1 MSQPIAIIGSACRL
15 PGGASSPSKLWDLLK
30 DPGDVLSDMPP
41 DRLNLWSFYHPN
53 GEYHGSTD
61 VPNKAYLLSDDI
73 RLFDAAFFRIN
84 PQEADGMDPQQRLI
98 LETVYEALE
107 SAACPLEQVQGSMTS
122 VYAGLMNHDYGD
134 IQARDIET
142 IPTHSG
148 IGTHQ
153 AILSNRISYFLD
165 IKGAS
170 MTIDTACSSSLVA
183 LHQAMHSLRSGES
196 DMAIVVGANLL
207 LDATSYVSEAKL
219 HMLSP
224 TSRSRMWDA
233 SADGYARG
241 EGFAAIVLKTLDR
254 ATADADDVECLI
266 RATAVNQDGRTAGIT
281 APSAAAQTALIKRA
295 YNDAGLDP
303 VKDRCHFFEAHGTG
317 TRAGDPVEA
326 RGIRDAFFPQDRMA
340 DAPSGKLLV
349 GSIKTVVGHLEGC
362 AGLAGLLKAS
372 LAMQNHTIPPNMHF
386 AELNP
391 AVGSLYDNLHIPT
404 EACDWPAV
412 PAGSPLRASVNSFG
426 FGGTNA
432 HVILESPPSTAHE
445 DQEQHD
451 DQERFVGPLLLS
463 ANSQSSLVR
472 TVEAYAD
479 HIRNNKQLRL
489 PDLTWTL
496 QFRRTQFN
504 AHRTFF
510 SGATRQKL
518 LAYMDTYVTD
528 NTAASNTTSNA
539 SASESE
545 PYASLGEDGPAT
557 LGIFTGQ
564 GAQWPS
570 MGRNFILHSPL
581 FRQSIA
587 RCENALTALG
597 KDAPSWSL
605 KEELLA
611 QGDRSRVAV
620 AAIAQ
625 PLSLACQ
632 IGLVDLLH
640 ASGIKWRC
648 VVGHS
653 SGETAAAYAAGMI
666 TAEDAIRIAYYR
678 GVHSHLAQGP
688 QGQDGGML
696 AVGLSFDSA
705 IELCERPEYKG
716 RIVVAASNSPT
727 SVTISGDMDAI
738 DELKAYLDTERTFAR
753 KLNVDKAYHSHH
765 MKPCADAYLNSL
777 KSCNIKVSKPK
788 DGCVWIS
795 SVRGD
800 ADMVLEEDE
809 SDELQALSGQYWV
822 DNLLKPVLF
831 APAVECALWKA
842 GPFDVAAEVG
852 VHPAL
857 KGPATQI
864 FKASLGNSLPYFS
877 VMRRG
882 DDEVEAFSG
891 GLGYLWEHFGVA
903 ASIDF
908 NSHRKAFTDE
918 NARSPRLI
926 KGLPSYQWDHNRV
939 HWKESR
945 ISHAFRLHNRPLQEM
960 LGRRATDDTAQ
971 ILRWRNILRPT
982 EMPWVKD
989 HVFQG
994 QIILPGASYV
1004 AAIIEAVKVVA
1015 GEKPIKLIKLSDV
1028 KIPKAIVLQDNRL
1041 TELITTLAIIREKD
1055 MNFSANFSFFTAL
1068 ADVATSI
1075 PEKTCSGRVEVEMG
1089 QHSPDDE
1096 TFALSEKAPPGLS
1109 SVDLDMFYGNLKNL
1123 GVNYQGLFRATKSM
1137 RRSLGFASSTAS
1149 WEGAELGNL
1158 YSLHPTILDVAFHAI
1173 LAAFASPSS
1182 GQMWS
1187 MFLPIGMRQITIH
1200 MDSLPGQ
1207 HTADVEAQIQA
1218 HVTASSVKGLQG
1230 DVEVMF
1236 GSKLAVQV
1244 EGAELQATGDAKTS
1258 SDRILFS
1265 STHWDNDISSG
1276 ITDVL
1281 LEKQP
1286 DSAADEALLEA
1297 MGRTALY
1304 YYRSMLEDI
1313 SPREVKS
1320 LAWHLQMF
1328 WQSAQHWVEEVRTG
1342 RHTSVKSE
1350 WLDDSR
1356 ETVWKHV
1363 ANCQHSIDIVMMRA
1377 LGEKMPSI
1385 MRGETQPLEVM
1396 MENDMLSRFYTEAH
1410 ALDGMNDHIARAVGQ
1425 ITHRYP
1431 HAHILE
1437 IGAGVGGTTRKILR
1451 AIGNSFGH
1459 YTFTDIS
1466 SGFFEKGAK
1475 KFSEYARRMTFKVCD
1490 IEKDPIDEGYVEGA
1504 YDVIVAANVLHAT
1517 RNLADTMRHVRR
1529 LLKPGGYLVMM
1540 EITGDLLRL
1549 GYLMGALPGWW
1560 LGPRDGDEGRQWA
1573 PGIDPM
1579 EWDSL
1584 LRRTGFSGVDQIVS
1598 DSSVGHKHYVST
1610 IVSQA
1615 TDQKFSLM
1623 QNPLSDLSQLPS
1635 LSEKLVI
1642 LGGATLHNTRL
1653 VRDLHKILSPWNTSI
1668 IPASDVEQ
1676 LSLAPEEQVSVISIT
1691 ELDQPLFANTMTASK
1706 LKSLQNLLNAS
1717 RSILW
1722 ATAGTR
1728 GSDPTANIFTGI
1740 ARALRTERQDIG
1752 LQLLDFETPG
1762 DAKATIL
1769 AEHFLRLQLANR
1781 QEYADHAMLWTIE
1794 HEIALDADMLMI
1806 PRVKP
1811 ERSLNERYCAARRNI
1826 KKEVTLSS
1834 SDVEIRSNKGQLT
1847 LEGVDANLS
1856 RRLLR
1861 PTAPDHFILD
1871 VHVSVALCHSDGSLF
1886 LCYGSRRSSGQKAYA
1901 VSRTNRSVILCTSED
1916 SLLLESFPFEEQEG
1930 QALDAVASHLIA
1942 RSLVSSLPQR
1952 GAVLVYEPPSESFVE
1967 AIESSGQWKD
1977 RQVYYATSRLSSSV
1991 PPSWISLNRRTLT
2004 AINARKIPSD
2014 ITSVVDWSQPDELNI
2029 RSLIPA
2035 GCIVRR
2041 FEPSLIA
2048 TGGQEMEDAFSDALA
2063 SLQKSTKT
2071 TFKSMPLTSLHG
2083 GRVHAIDYPNVVEW
2097 GQKRSEAVTVHVQTL
2112 KPAGIFSGST
2122 THFMV
2127 GLSGELGQSIC
2138 GYMVRN
2144 GARHIAIASRRGEVD
2159 PEWLAHMQ
2167 RDYKA
2172 DIRLYKMDVTNE
2184 QSIRATLDR
2193 LQDEMPPIGGVSNG
2207 AMVLNDKPFLDMDV
2221 ESFNAT
2227 LRPKV
2232 TGSGYLDK
2240 FFSTDNLDYFILFSS
2255 AAAIGNNGSQ
2265 SNYSAANLFMTS
2277 LVANRRSRGLAASVI
2292 HVGVVVDIGYV
2303 ARQDRKLPE
2312 HLRKQGYMLTSES
2325 DAHFLFAEG
2334 VLASP
2339 SDSQLCPEI
2348 LMGLELFQ
2356 DHPDATSRPP
2366 WYNDARLSHLI
2377 VDPEDDATDV
2387 KEENKDVLHIRGRLD
2402 QVKSLQEGHILVQ
2415 EAFSA
2420 KLEVL
2425 MQLDAGGVN
2434 AHIPLLDVGFDSLLA
2449 VETRTWFWQE
2459 LHVDVP
2465 VLRFLEG
2472 DTVHQISEE
2481 IATQYLA
2488 NRSEGE
2494 SDKKEDNIPQ
2504 DSNTGLLASLTT
2516 SSDDGLSSSTPRS
2529 VSSSNDR
2536 SVSELPSVSLSENS
2550 SSVDGTEKEVKPQIG
2565 NVEAIKPAEST
2576 QSGITAKETPTK
2588 DMTRVDQMS
2597 FAQSRLWFLG
2607 EYLDD
2612 PTTSN
2617 IVVSYIVRG
2626 PLDVSRLELAIK
2638 KVVAHHPSLRTC
2650 FFADDETG
2658 EPVQSVLRAS
2668 TPLLSFRT
2676 THAASREEVQI
2687 AFDDIR
2693 NHKWD
2698 LAEGKT
2704 FGATLLSTRNHD
2716 EHALIFGYHH
2726 IAVDGV
2732 SWVIILQ
2739 DIQHAYDQQP
2749 LSRQKQTYADAS
2761 VQQRQLL
2768 ESKVLEPNIQFW
2780 TKLHAK
2786 LPDMLPLFPFAS
2798 TQHRQPLRRYE
2809 SHTITKVMDN
2819 HLVKK
2824 IKDASTLLRVTPLAF
2839 YLTAV
2844 QVLFSH
2850 LLDLKDLCIGVTDAS
2865 RYGVDIANTVGFFV
2879 NILPLR
2885 FALDSR
2891 DALPELI
2898 RKTFRHILEGRSNGQ
2913 VPVDVILDRLKVPR
2927 EASSSPLF
2935 QLVFNYRVGAVAE
2948 VTLGSDCQLS
2958 ADSYRDAEVPFD
2970 LGFGVYDV
2978 GDGSHGIQIIAQS
2991 YLYDDT
2997 AAQFL
3002 MNKYYGLLETLVSDT
3017 SQTIEEYRTRSD
3029 DSTLVQAGISAG
3041 QGSRQVWNWP
3051 DTLSKRVDAMI
3062 EKYRDD
3068 TAIIDFKR
3076 SMTYGDLENMVC
3088 SVASIVQ
3095 RKHLNAGSVIAVL
3108 CQPSSDLVVALLA
3121 IMRLGFVYVP
3131 LDTNLPSERHAA
3143 ILEDCTPAMILYHE
3157 ETIEMAS
3164 KISAQVPSVNLSSV
3178 SSLVNPSE
3186 SPMEPNLSQADG
3198 SAFLLYTSGSTG
3210 KPKGIQL
3217 NNAGYLNHLALKT
3230 SLLLLQREI
3239 VLQQS
3244 SFGFDMSLTQV
3255 FCALANGGSLV
3266 IVPKKSRGD
3275 PVALSELMLE
3285 HGVTFTIATPSE
3297 YKLLLRYGQ
3306 TSLRYCRNW
3315 KHACMGGEIVTQQLV
3330 ESFSELSNP
3339 NLELTNC
3346 YGPTETSLAVTF
3358 ERVLEHSKRRDGAY
3372 GSVGKVLPNY
3382 SVYIVDEV
3390 SSQPVPLGCPGEICI
3405 GGAGVAMGY
3414 LNLPELSTAKFVGD
3428 PFIGAEDTARGW
3440 SKMFKTGDRG
3450 RLRSDGSLIFM
3461 GRTDGDNMIKLHGV
3475 RIDLEDVA
3483 NTLIQTADDVVAEA
3497 VVTVHGEDEARMLV
3511 AHVVLCEVASST
3523 TTSDT
3528 LQEMAQNLPLPAYM
3542 RPALVVVTESL
3553 PRTSNGKVDRKALA
3567 AKDLSAL
3574 QTQGYKRPSGKMSL
3588 EVGELSL
3595 LWTEVLHGHSFGN
3608 LSPESDFFMV
3618 GGSSLLLVQLQ
3629 GIIKENMGIAIPIAE
3644 LYQASTLG
3652 RMAVRLQAKKVQHEP
3667 FEKIDWEKETEFQTP
3682 SKSHGS
3688 FSESTGPVREV
3699 LLTGAHAFHGAEI
3712 LRVLLNESNIKR
3724 IHCVAIPKTAIKTI
3738 TQGPKIICYPGHL
3751 QTESLGLSSDD
3762 LKYLQPRIDTI
3773 IHAGSVGHCL
3783 NNYSSL
3789 RTPNL
3794 GSLRFLVQ
3802 FALPRHIPIH
3812 FISSNRVALLS
3823 GSHVISPSSVSLR
3836 QPPTNGSE
3844 GFTASKWAG
3853 ERLLE
3858 TVAQQT
3864 GLRATIHRPCAII
3877 GPNAPR
3883 EDALNAL
3890 LRFSIAQKAVPSFN
3904 NLAGYLDFAPAESV
3918 STAIAQLATRSPA
3931 QDTTIPKAAT
3941 TSFGS
3946 VVHSAPIPH
3955 APSCIIV
3962 HHSSGV
3968 KTPIAEFGARMQ
3980 ALYGSAFAQL
3990 DTKTWIA
3997 EAVNGGMDPLISS
4010 YLEAFVEKGEVI
4022 AFPYL
4027 GVDVGEDC

>member
-1 MSQPIAIIGSACRL
+1 MSEPVAIIGSACRL
-15 PGGASSPSKLWDLLK
+15 PGGADSPAKLWELLK
-30 DPGDVLSDMPP
+30 NPSDVLSDMPA
-41 DRLNLWSFYHPN
+41 DRLNLWSFYHQN

-61 VPNKAYLLSDDI
+61 VPNKGYLLSEDI

-84 PQEADGMDPQQRLI
+84 PQEADGMDPQQRLV

-107 SAACPLEQVQGSMTS
+107 SAACPLEHIQNSMTS

-207 LDATSYVSEAKL
+207 LDTTSYVSEAKL

-254 ATADADDVECLI
+254 ATAHADDVECII

-295 YNDAGLDP
+295 YHDAGLDP
-303 VKDRCHFFEAHGTG
+303 VADRCQFFEAHGTG

-326 RGIRDAFFPQDRMA
+326 RGIRDAFFPQDHI
-340 DAPSGKLLV
+340 DAAPPGNLLV

-372 LAMQNHTIPPNMHF
+372 LAMQNRTIPPNMHF
-386 AELNP
+386 CELNP
-391 AVGSLYDNLHIPT
+391 AIGSLYDNLKIPT
-404 EACDWPAV
+404 QACAWPDV
-412 PAGSPLRASVNSFG
+412 PAGTPLRASVNSFG

-432 HVILESPPSTAHE
+432 HVILETPPRAE
-445 DQEQHD
+445 QEEQQQHD
-451 DQERFVGPLLLS
+451 DEERFVGPLLLS
-463 ANSQSSLVR
+463 ANSQTSLVR

-479 HIRNNKQLRL
+479 YIRSNKQLDL
-489 PDLTWTL
+489 ADLTWTL

-504 AHRTFF
+504 ANRTFF

-518 LAYMDTYVTD
+518 LAYMDTFVTEN
-528 NTAASNTTSNA
+528 NTASNTTSTA
-539 SASESE
+539 SANEGD

-570 MGRNFILHSPL
+570 MGRNLILHSPL
-581 FRQSIA
+581 FRQSIR
-587 RCENALTALG
+587 RCEDALMDLEN
-597 KDAPSWSL
+597 DAPSWSL
-605 KEELLA
+605 EEELLA
-611 QGDRSRVAV
+611 EGEHSRVAL

-640 ASGIKWRC
+640 ASGIKWQC

-666 TAEDAIRIAYYR
+666 TAKDAIRIAYYR
-678 GVHSHLAQGP
+678 GLHSHLAQGP

-705 IELCERPEYKG
+705 TALCNRSEYKG

-727 SVTISGDMDAI
+727 SVTISGDIDAI
-738 DELKAYLDTERTFAR
+738 DEVKAHLDEERTFAR

-777 KSCNIKVSKPK
+777 KSCNIQVSKPR
-788 DGCVWIS
+788 DGCVWVS

-809 SDELQALSGQYWV
+809 SASLQALSGQYWV
-822 DNLLKPVLF
+822 DNLLRPVLF

-864 FKASLGNSLPYFS
+864 FKASLGSSLPYFS

-903 ASIDF
+903 ACIDF
-908 NSHRKAFTDE
+908 DGHRRAFTDSGG
-918 NARSPRLI
+918 NARSPRLV
-926 KGLPSYQWDHNRV
+926 KGLPSYQWDHTRV

-945 ISHAFRLHNRPLQEM
+945 ISHAFRLHDRPLQEM
-960 LGRRATDDTAQ
+960 LGRRAIDDTAQ

-1015 GEKPIKLIKLSDV
+1015 GQRPIKLIELADV

-1041 TELITTLAIIREKD
+1041 TELMTTLAVVREND
-1055 MNFSANFSFFTAL
+1055 QSFSANFSFFTAL
-1068 ADVATSI
+1068 ADVATSV
-1075 PEKTCSGRVEVEMG
+1075 PEKTCSGRVVVEMG
-1089 QHSPDDE
+1089 EPNSDDE
-1096 TFALSEKAPPGLS
+1096 ALCLPEKQPSNLRH
-1109 SVDLDMFYGNLKNL
+1109 VDLDMFYANLKNL
-1123 GVNYQGLFRATKSM
+1123 GVNYQGLFRATRSM
-1137 RRSLGFASSTAS
+1137 QRTLGFASSVAS
-1149 WEGAELGNL
+1149 WEGAELGDL
-1158 YSLHPTILDVAFHAI
+1158 YSLHPTILDVAFHAV

-1187 MFLPIGMRQITIH
+1187 MYLPIGMRKITIH
-1200 MDSLPGQ
+1200 LDSLPGRRI
-1207 HTADVEAQIQA
+1207 ADVEAQIQA
-1218 HVTASSVKGLQG
+1218 IVTASSAKGLEG
-1230 DVEVMF
+1230 DVQVMF

-1244 EGAELQATGDAKTS
+1244 EGAELQATGDAKIS

-1265 STHWDNDISSG
+1265 STHWDTDISSG
-1276 ITDVL
+1276 IVNVV

-1286 DSAADEALLEA
+1286 DPEADEVLLEA

-1313 SPREVKS
+1313 SPREAKT
-1320 LAWHLQMF
+1320 LPWHLQMF

-1342 RHTSVKSE
+1342 RHASVKSE

-1363 ANCQHSIDIVMMRA
+1363 QKCQNSIDIVMMRA

-1385 MRGETQPLEVM
+1385 MRGDTQPLEVM
-1396 MENDMLSRFYTEAH
+1396 MENDMLTRFYAEAH
-1410 ALDGMNDHIARAVGQ
+1410 ALDGMNDHIARALGQ

-1475 KFSEYARRMTFKVCD
+1475 RFSEYARRMTFKVCD
-1490 IEKDPIDEGYVEGA
+1490 IEKDPIDEGFVEGA

-1573 PGIDPM
+1573 PGIDPI
-1579 EWDSL
+1579 EWDNL
-1584 LRRTGFSGVDQIVS
+1584 LHRTGFSGVDHIVS
-1598 DSSVGHKHYVST
+1598 DASVTHKHYVST

-1615 TDQKFSLM
+1615 TDEKFNLL
-1623 QNPLSDLSQLPS
+1623 QNPLSNLSQLPS
-1635 LSEKLVI
+1635 SPEKLVI
-1642 LGGATLHNTRL
+1642 LGGRTLPIARL
-1653 VRDLHKILSPWNTSI
+1653 VRELQKLLAPWNNSI
-1668 IPASDVEQ
+1668 TLAADVEQ
-1676 LSLAPEEQVSVISIT
+1676 LSLAPEEQVSVISLT
-1691 ELDQPLFANTMTASK
+1691 ELDQPLFANTMTASR
-1706 LKSLQNLLNAS
+1706 LKSLQNLLSAS

-1752 LQLLDFETPG
+1752 LQLLDFEKPSN
-1762 DAKATIL
+1762 AKAADI
-1769 AEHFLRLQLANR
+1769 AEHFLRLQLSNR
-1781 QEYADHAMLWTIE
+1781 QEYTEYTMLWTTE
-1794 HEIALDADMLMI
+1794 HELALSADMLMI

-1811 ERSLNERYCAARRNI
+1811 ERPLNERYCAARRNI
-1826 KKEVTLSS
+1826 IKEVTLSN
-1834 SDVEIRSNKGQLT
+1834 SDIEIESNKGQIT

-1861 PTAPDHFILD
+1861 PTASNQFILD
-1871 VHVSVALCHSDGSLF
+1871 VYASVALCRHDSGLF
-1886 LCYGSRRSSGQKAYA
+1886 LCYGSCRDSDHKVYA
-1901 VSRTNRSVILCTSED
+1901 ISRTNRSVVLCSCED
-1916 SLLLESFPFEEQEG
+1916 SLVLETPPPEDQEG
-1930 QALDAVASHLIA
+1930 QALEAVASHLIA
-1942 RSLVSSLPQR
+1942 RSLVSSLPRR
-1952 GAVLVYEPPSESFVE
+1952 GAVLIYRPPSESFVA
-1967 AIESSGQWKD
+1967 AIESSDQWKG
-1977 RQVYYATSRLSSSV
+1977 RQVHYATSNSSISV
-1991 PPSWISLNRRTLT
+1991 PSSWISLSRRTLT
-2004 AINARKIPSD
+2004 TVNAQKIPSD
-2014 ITSVVDWSQPDELNI
+2014 VTSVIDWSQPDDLDI
-2029 RSLIPA
+2029 RSLVSA
-2035 GCIVRR
+2035 GCVIRK
-2041 FEPSLIA
+2041 FEPSLVA
-2048 TGGQEMEDAFSDALA
+2048 TGGQEIRNALSDALT
-2063 SLQKSTKT
+2063 SLQYSKQSAHKRIPVNT
-2071 TFKSMPLTSLHG
+2071 LHG
-2083 GRVHAIDYPNVVEW
+2083 VSSRAIDYPNIVEW
-2097 GQKRSEAVTVHVQTL
+2097 GHERDEPVTVQVQTL

-2138 GYMVRN
+2138 AYMVRN

-2172 DIRLYKMDVTNE
+2172 DIRLYKMDVTSE
-2184 QSIRATLDR
+2184 QSIRVTLDR
-2193 LQDEMPPIGGVSNG
+2193 LQVEMPPIGGVSNG
-2207 AMVLNDKPFLDMDV
+2207 AMVLNDKAFLDMDV
-2221 ESFNAT
+2221 ESLNAT

-2240 FFSTDNLDYFILFSS
+2240 FFSTGNLDYFVLFSS
-2255 AAAIGNNGSQ
+2255 AAAIGNNGGQ
-2265 SNYSAANLFMTS
+2265 SNYNAANLFMTS

-2339 SDSQLCPEI
+2339 ADSQLCAEI
-2348 LMGLELFQ
+2348 LMGLELFR

-2377 VDPEDDATDV
+2377 VEPEDDAADA
-2387 KEENKDVLHIRGRLD
+2387 KEGHDDVLHIRGRLD
-2402 QVKSLQEGHILVQ
+2402 QVKSPQEGHNLVQ

-2434 AHIPLLDVGFDSLLA
+2434 AHIPLLDMGFDSLLA

-2481 IATQYLA
+2481 IVTQYLA
-2488 NRSEGE
+2488 NRSKEE
-2494 SDKKEDNIPQ
+2494 SQEKKEENVPHENNN
-2504 DSNTGLLASLTT
+2504 SLALLTT
-2516 SSDDGLSSSTPRS
+2516 SSDDDLSSSSPRS
-2529 VSSSNDR
+2529 GSSLNER
-2536 SVSELPSVSLSENS
+2536 LASEIPSVSQSEDS
-2550 SSVDGTEKEVKPQIG
+2550 CSVDGTDKQVKVDRAETEAMKPKEIIQ
-2565 NVEAIKPAEST
+2565 T
-2576 QSGITAKETPTK
+2576 GITAKKSPTK
-2588 DMTRVDQMS
+2588 DMIRVDRMS

-2626 PLDVSRLELAIK
+2626 PLDVSRLENAITA
-2638 KVVAHHPSLRTC
+2638 VAAHHPSLRTC
-2650 FFADDETG
+2650 FFVDEETG
-2658 EPVQSVLRAS
+2658 EPMQGILRAS
-2668 TPLLSFRT
+2668 NALVSSRT
-2676 THAASREEVQI
+2676 THASSREEIQA
-2687 AFDDIR
+2687 AFDNMR
-2693 NHKWD
+2693 NHEWD
-2698 LAEGKT
+2698 LVEGIT
-2704 FGATLLSTRNHD
+2704 FGATLLATENYH
-2716 EHALIFGYHH
+2716 EYALIFGYHH
-2726 IAVDGV
+2726 IVIDGV
-2732 SWVIILQ
+2732 SWAIILQ
-2739 DIQHAYDQQP
+2739 DIQHAYNMQP
-2749 LSRQKQTYADAS
+2749 LSRQKQSYADAS
-2761 VQQRQLL
+2761 NRQKQLF
-2768 ESKVLEPNIQFW
+2768 ESQELEPNIQFW
-2780 TKLHAK
+2780 TKLHAN
-2786 LPDMLPLFPFAS
+2786 LPDMLPLLPFAS
-2798 TQHRQPLRRYE
+2798 THRRQLLRRYE
-2809 SHTITKVMDN
+2809 SQTITKVMSN
-2819 HLVKK
+2819 HLVQK
-2824 IKDASTLLRVTPLAF
+2824 IKDASTLLRVTPLSF
-2839 YLTAV
+2839 YLAAV

-2850 LLDLKDLCIGVTDAS
+2850 LIDSKDLCIGVTDAS
-2865 RYGVDIANTVGFFV
+2865 RYGAEVANTVGFFV

-2885 FALDSR
+2885 FTLDSQ
-2891 DALPELI
+2891 DSFPDLI
-2898 RKTFRHILEGRSNGQ
+2898 RKTFRHVLEGQSNGQ
-2913 VPVDVILDRLKVPR
+2913 VPVDIILDRLKVPR

-2948 VTLGSDCQLS
+2948 MTLGSKCQLS

-2970 LGFGVYDV
+2970 IGFGVYEV
-2978 GDGSHGIQIIAQS
+2978 GDGSQGLQIIAQK
-2991 YLYDDT
+2991 YLYDEA

-3002 MNKYYGLLETLVSDT
+3002 MSKYYNLLEMLASDT
-3017 SQTIEEYRTRSD
+3017 SQTIAEYRTRSD
-3029 DSTLVQAGISAG
+3029 DSALIQAGIMAG
-3041 QGSRQVWNWP
+3041 KGPRQVWDWP
-3051 DTLSKRVDAMI
+3051 DTLSKRVDTMI
-3062 EKYRDD
+3062 KEHRGDM
-3068 TAIIDFKR
+3068 AIIDSKA
-3076 SMTYGDLENMVC
+3076 SMTYGELDDVIRLA
-3088 SVASIVQ
+3088 ASFIQ
-3095 RKHLNAGSVIAVL
+3095 AKRLSIGSVIAVL

-3121 IMRLGFVYVP
+3121 IMRLGLVYLP
-3131 LDTNLPSERHAA
+3131 LDTNIPKERHAA
-3143 ILEDCTPAMILYHE
+3143 ILEDCTPALVLYHDD
-3157 ETIEMAS
+3157 TAEMAS
-3164 KISAQVPSVNLSSV
+3164 KISAQFACVNLSLILSNNGT
-3178 SSLVNPSE
+3178 SITKMNQ
-3186 SPMEPNLSQADG
+3186 NLSRADG
-3198 SAFLLYTSGSTG
+3198 PAILLYTSGSTG

-3230 SLLLLQREI
+3230 SLLSLQREV

-3275 PVALSELMLE
+3275 PVALSKLMLE

-3297 YKLLLRYGQ
+3297 YSSLLRYGQ
-3306 TSLRYCRNW
+3306 TSLQNCRAW
-3315 KHACMGGEIVTQQLV
+3315 KHACMGGEVVTQQLFQ
-3330 ESFSELSNP
+3330 SFSELNIP
-3339 NLELTNC
+3339 NLKLTNC

-3358 ERVLEHSKRRDGAY
+3358 ERLSEHSKRSDGDY

-3390 SSQPVPLGCPGEICI
+3390 SSQLVPLGFPGEICI
-3405 GGAGVAMGY
+3405 GGAGVAIGY
-3414 LNLPELSTAKFVGD
+3414 LNLPELSSAKFIRD
-3428 PFIGAEDTARGW
+3428 PFVTVEDAGREWLT
-3440 SKMFKTGDRG
+3440 MFKTGDRG
-3450 RLRSDGSLIFM
+3450 RLRPDGSLVFM
-3461 GRTDGDNMIKLHGV
+3461 GRTDGDNMIKLRGV

-3483 NTLIQTADDVVAEA
+3483 SNLVHTAGDVVAEA

-3511 AHVVLCEVASST
+3511 AHVVLREDASKSIT
-3523 TTSDT
+3523 LDS

-3542 RPALVVVTESL
+3542 RPALVVPREHL
-3553 PRTSNGKVDRKALA
+3553 PRTSNGKVDRKSLTSME
-3567 AKDLSAL
+3567 LPMLENQSS
-3574 QTQGYKRPSGKMSL
+3574 TRHGGKMSL

-3595 LWTEVLHGHSFGN
+3595 LWTEVLHQHMFGN

-3629 GIIKENMGIAIPIAE
+3629 GIIKENMGIAIPIAD

-3652 RMAVRLQAKKVQHEP
+3652 RMAARLQAQKTQQEP
-3667 FEKIDWEKETEFQTP
+3667 FEEIDWKQETEFQA
-3682 SKSHGS
+3682 S
-3688 FSESTGPVREV
+3688 SELHKPLPEAIGPVREV

-3712 LRVLLNESNIKR
+3712 LRVLVKDSSIKR
-3724 IHCVAIPKTAIKTI
+3724 IHCVAIPKTAMKSIAHGHKVI
-3738 TQGPKIICYPGHL
+3738 FYPGLL
-3751 QTESLGLSSDD
+3751 QADSLGLSSDD
-3762 LKYLQPRIDTI
+3762 LKYLQPRIDAI

-3789 RTPNL
+3789 RIPNL

-3802 FALPRHIPIH
+3802 FALPRRIPIH

-3823 GSHVISPSSVSLR
+3823 GRNVVPLLSVSSHP
-3836 QPPTNGSE
+3836 PPTDGSE

-3853 ERLLE
+3853 EHLIE
-3858 TVAQQT
+3858 SVAQQT

-3890 LRFSIAQKAVPSFN
+3890 LRFSIALKAVPRFA
-3904 NLAGYLDFAPAESV
+3904 NLAGFLDFAPAESV
-3918 STAIAQLATRSPA
+3918 ATSIAQLATCSPRH
-3931 QDTTIPKAAT
+3931 DTTNTNSTI
-3941 TSFGS
+3941 
-3946 VVHSAPIPH
+3946 HSARIPH
-3955 APSCIIV
+3955 APSCVIV

-3968 KTPIAEFGARMQ
+3968 RTPFSEFGSRMQ
-3980 ALYGSAFAQL
+3980 TLYGSAFAEL
-3990 DTKTWIA
+3990 DMQSWIE
-3997 EAVNGGMDPLISS
+3997 EAVKQGMDPLISS
-4010 YLEAFVEKGEVI
+4010 YLEALVEKGSVI
-4022 AFPYL
+4022 EFPYL
-4027 GVDVGEDC
+4027 GVDVESE

>member
-1 MSQPIAIIGSACRL
+1 MSQPVAIIGSACRL
-15 PGGASSPSKLWDLLK
+15 PGGADSPSKLWALLK
-30 DPGDVLSDMPP
+30 NPSDVLSDMPA
-41 DRLNLWSFYHPN
+41 DRLNLWSFYHQN

-61 VPNKAYLLSDDI
+61 VPNKGYLLSDDI

-84 PQEADGMDPQQRLI
+84 PQEADGMDPQQRLV

-107 SAACPLEQVQGSMTS
+107 SAGCPLEQMQNSMTS

-165 IKGAS
+165 TKGAS

-207 LDATSYVSEAKL
+207 LDTTSYVSEAKL

-241 EGFAAIVLKTLDR
+241 EGFAAVVLKTLDR
-254 ATADADDVECLI
+254 ATADADHVESII

-295 YNDAGLDP
+295 YENAGLDP
-303 VKDRCHFFEAHGTG
+303 VAHRCHFFEAHGTG

-326 RGIRDAFFPQDRMA
+326 RGIRDAFFPHDRI
-340 DAPSGKLLV
+340 DTAPPGKLLV

-372 LAMQNHTIPPNMHF
+372 LAMQHRTIPPNMHF
-386 AELNP
+386 CELNP
-391 AVGSLYDNLHIPT
+391 AIGSLYDNLQIPT
-404 EACDWPAV
+404 EPCDWPSV

-432 HVILESPPSTAHE
+432 HVILETPPQHVQE
-445 DQEQHD
+445 EQHRQRHD
-451 DQERFVGPLLLS
+451 DEERFVGPLLLS
-463 ANSQSSLVR
+463 ANSQTSLVR
-472 TVEAYAD
+472 SVAAYANY
-479 HIRNNKQLRL
+479 IRNNAQVDLA
-489 PDLTWTL
+489 DLTWTL
-496 QFRRTQFN
+496 QFRRTHFN
-504 AHRTFF
+504 ANRTFF
-510 SGATRQKL
+510 SGATRKKL
-518 LAYMDTYVTD
+518 LAYMDTFVTE
-528 NTAASNTTSNA
+528 NNVASNTTSTA
-539 SASESE
+539 SANEGD
-545 PYASLGEDGPAT
+545 PYASLGEDGPAI

-570 MGRNFILHSPL
+570 MGRNLILHSPL
-581 FRQSIA
+581 FRESIA
-587 RCENALTALG
+587 RCELALVALG

-611 QGDRSRVAV
+611 QGENSRVAV

-666 TAEDAIRIAYYR
+666 TAEDAIRVAYYR
-678 GVHSHLAQGP
+678 GLHSHLAHGP

-705 IELCERPEYKG
+705 TELCERPEYKG

-727 SVTISGDMDAI
+727 SVTISGDIDAI
-738 DELKAYLDTERTFAR
+738 DELKAQLDTERTFAR

-765 MKPCADAYLNSL
+765 MKPCADAYLSSL
-777 KSCNIKVSKPK
+777 KSCNIKVSKPR
-788 DGCVWIS
+788 DGCVWVS

-800 ADMVLEEDE
+800 ADMVLDEDE
-809 SDELQALSGQYWV
+809 SASLQALSGQYWV
-822 DNLLKPVLF
+822 DNLLQPVLF

-908 NSHRKAFTDE
+908 NGHRSAFTESDE
-918 NARSPRLI
+918 IERSPRLV
-926 KGLPSYQWDHNRV
+926 KGLPSYQWDHTRV

-945 ISHAFRLHNRPLQEM
+945 ISHAFRLHDRPLQEM
-960 LGRRATDDTAQ
+960 LGRRAIDDTSQ

-1015 GEKPIKLIKLSDV
+1015 GERPIKLIELSNV
-1028 KIPKAIVLQDNRL
+1028 KIPKAVVLQDNRL
-1041 TELITTLAIIREKD
+1041 TELITTLAVVREND
-1055 MNFSANFSFFTAL
+1055 QSFSANFSFFTAL
-1068 ADVATSI
+1068 ADVATSV
-1075 PEKTCSGRVEVEMG
+1075 PEKTCSGQVVVEMG
-1089 QHSPDDE
+1089 EPNPGDE
-1096 TFALSEKAPPGLS
+1096 TLRMPEEQPPSLRA
-1109 SVDLDMFYGNLKNL
+1109 VDLEMFYANLKHL
-1123 GVNYQGLFRATKSM
+1123 GVNYQGLFRATRSM
-1137 RRSLGFASSTAS
+1137 QRTLGFASSAAS
-1149 WEGAELGNL
+1149 WRGAELGDL
-1158 YSLHPTILDVAFHAI
+1158 YSLHPTILDVAFHAV

-1187 MFLPIGMRQITIH
+1187 MYLPIGMRRITIH
-1200 MDSLPGQ
+1200 LDSLPGRRL
-1207 HTADVEAQIQA
+1207 ADVEAQIQA
-1218 HVTASSVKGLQG
+1218 RVTASSAKGLEG
-1230 DVEVMF
+1230 DVQVMF

-1244 EGAELQATGDAKTS
+1244 EGAELQATGDAKTG

-1265 STHWDNDISSG
+1265 STHWDSDISSG
-1276 ITDVL
+1276 ITNVV

-1286 DSAADEALLEA
+1286 DSTADEALLEA

-1320 LAWHLQMF
+1320 LPWHLQMF

-1342 RHTSVKSE
+1342 RHASVKSE

-1363 ANCQHSIDIVMMRA
+1363 EKCQNSIDIVMMRA

-1396 MENDMLSRFYTEAH
+1396 MENDMLSRFYAEAH
-1410 ALDGMNDHIARAVGQ
+1410 ALDGMNDHIARALGQ

-1466 SGFFEKGAK
+1466 SGFFEKGARR
-1475 KFSEYARRMTFKVCD
+1475 FSEYARRMTFKVCD
-1490 IEKDPIDEGYVEGA
+1490 IEKDPIDEGYVEGG

-1573 PGIDPM
+1573 PGIDPI
-1579 EWDSL
+1579 EWDTL

-1598 DSSVGHKHYVST
+1598 DSSVAHKHYVST

-1615 TDQKFSLM
+1615 TDEKFNML
-1623 QNPLSDLSQLPS
+1623 QNPLSNLRQLPS
-1635 LSEKLVI
+1635 SPEKLVI
-1642 LGGATLHNTRL
+1642 LGGRTLPIARL
-1653 VRDLHKILSPWNTSI
+1653 ARELQKLLAPWNTSI
-1668 IPASDVEQ
+1668 TLTSDVEQ
-1676 LSLAPEEQVSVISIT
+1676 LSLAPEEQVSIISLT

-1706 LKSLQNLLNAS
+1706 LKSLQNLLGAS
-1717 RSILW
+1717 KSILW

-1728 GSDPTANIFTGI
+1728 GSNPAANIFTGI

-1752 LQLLDFETPG
+1752 LQMLDFEKPSN
-1762 DAKATIL
+1762 AKAADL
-1769 AEHFLRLQLANR
+1769 AEHFLRLQLTKR
-1781 QEYADHAMLWTIE
+1781 PEYIDYTMLWTTE
-1794 HEIALDADMLMI
+1794 HEVALDADMLMI

-1826 KKEVTLSS
+1826 TKEVTLSS
-1834 SDVEIRSNKGQLT
+1834 SDIEIVSNKGQLI

-1861 PTAPDHFILD
+1861 PAAASQFILD
-1871 VHVSVALCHSDGSLF
+1871 VHASVALCRPDSGLF
-1886 LCYGSRRSSGQKAYA
+1886 LCYGSRRHDDQKVYA
-1901 VSRTNRSVILCTSED
+1901 ISPTNRSVILCTSED
-1916 SLLLESFPFEEQEG
+1916 SIILQSPLSEAQEG

-1942 RSLVSSLPQR
+1942 RSLLSSLPR
-1952 GAVLVYEPPSESFVE
+1952 HGAILVYEPPSESLRA
-1967 AIESSGQWKD
+1967 AIESSREWKG
-1977 RQVYYATSRLSSSV
+1977 RQVYYATSKSPSSTTS
-1991 PPSWISLNRRTLT
+1991 SWISLNRRNLT
-2004 AINARKIPSD
+2004 TVNAKKIPSD
-2014 ITSVVDWSQPDELNI
+2014 ITSVIDWSRSDDLDI

-2035 GCIVRR
+2035 GCVIRS
-2041 FEPSLIA
+2041 FEPSLVA
-2048 TGGQEMEDAFSDALA
+2048 TGAQEIMDAFSDAL
-2063 SLQKSTKT
+2063 
-2071 TFKSMPLTSLHG
+2071 TSLSQSKRTGYMH
-2083 GRVHAIDYPNVVEW
+2083 VPLQSLHNVNSHAIDYPYIVEW
-2097 GQKRSEAVTVHVQTL
+2097 GQKRDELVTVQVQTL
-2112 KPAGIFSGST
+2112 QPAGIFSSST

-2138 GYMVRN
+2138 GYMVHN

-2172 DIRLYKMDVTNE
+2172 DIRLYKMDVTSE
-2184 QSIRATLDR
+2184 KSIRATLDL
-2193 LQDEMPPIGGVSNG
+2193 LQVEMPPIGGVSNG
-2207 AMVLNDKPFLDMDV
+2207 AMVLNDKAFLDMDV
-2221 ESFNAT
+2221 ESLNAT

-2232 TGSGYLDK
+2232 TGSEYLDK
-2240 FFSTDNLDYFILFSS
+2240 FFSTGNLDYFVLFSS
-2255 AAAIGNNGSQ
+2255 AAAIGNNGGQ
-2265 SNYSAANLFMTS
+2265 SNYNAANLFMTS

-2339 SDSQLCPEI
+2339 ADSQLCAEI
-2348 LMGLELFQ
+2348 LMGLELFR
-2356 DHPDATSRPP
+2356 DHPDAISRPP

-2377 VDPEDDATDV
+2377 VEPEDDAADT
-2387 KEENKDVLHIRGRLD
+2387 KEGSDDVLHIRGRLD
-2402 QVKSLQEGHILVQ
+2402 QVKSLQEGHNLVQ

-2425 MQLDAGGVN
+2425 MQLDSGGVN
-2434 AHIPLLDVGFDSLLA
+2434 AHIPLLDMGFDSLLA

-2488 NRSEGE
+2488 NRAEGE
-2494 SDKKEDNIPQ
+2494 SEKKEDEVPQENNIKSP
-2504 DSNTGLLASLTT
+2504 ASLTT
-2516 SSDDGLSSSTPRS
+2516 SSDDDLSSSSPRS
-2529 VSSSNDR
+2529 GSSSNDR
-2536 SVSELPSVSLSENS
+2536 SVSGLPSVTQSEDS
-2550 SSVDGTEKEVKPQIG
+2550 CSIDGTEKQVQVDLVEIEALKP
-2565 NVEAIKPAEST
+2565 KDTT
-2576 QSGITAKETPTK
+2576 QTGITAKKIPTK
-2588 DMTRVDQMS
+2588 DMIRVDRMS

-2617 IVVSYIVRG
+2617 IVVSYIARG
-2626 PLDVSRLELAIK
+2626 LLDVPRLKNAIK
-2638 KVVAHHPSLRTC
+2638 EVVAHHPSLRTC
-2650 FFADDETG
+2650 FFVDKETG
-2658 EPVQSVLRAS
+2658 EPMQGILRAS
-2668 TPLLSFRT
+2668 SALILSQT
-2676 THAASREEVQI
+2676 THAASREEIQL
-2687 AFDDIR
+2687 AFDDMR
-2693 NHKWD
+2693 NHEWD
-2698 LAEGKT
+2698 LVEGIT
-2704 FGATLLSTRNHD
+2704 FGATLLATENLD
-2716 EHALIFGYHH
+2716 EYALIFGYHH
-2726 IAVDGV
+2726 IIIDGV
-2732 SWVIILQ
+2732 SWAILLQ
-2739 DIQHAYDQQP
+2739 DIQHAYDLQP
-2749 LSRQKQTYADAS
+2749 LSKQKQTYANAS
-2761 VQQRQLL
+2761 IQQRQLL
-2768 ESKVLEPNIQFW
+2768 ESKELEPNIGFW

-2786 LPDMLPLFPFAS
+2786 LPDMLPLLPFAS
-2798 TQHRQPLRRYE
+2798 THRRQPLRRYE
-2809 SHTITKVMDN
+2809 SQTITKIMAN

-2824 IKDASTLLRVTPLAF
+2824 IKDASTLLRVTPLSF
-2839 YLTAV
+2839 YLAAV

-2865 RYGVDIANTVGFFV
+2865 RYGPDIANTVGFFV

-2885 FALDSR
+2885 FNMDTQDSIP
-2891 DALPELI
+2891 DLI
-2898 RKTFRHILEGRSNGQ
+2898 RRCFRHVLEGRSNGQ

-2948 VTLGSDCQLS
+2948 MTLGKTCQLS
-2958 ADSYRDAEVPFD
+2958 ADSYHDAEVPFD
-2970 LGFGVYDV
+2970 LGFGVYEV
-2978 GDGSHGIQIIAQS
+2978 GDGSQGLQIIAQK
-2991 YLYDDT
+2991 YLYDRD
-2997 AAQFL
+2997 AADFL
-3002 MNKYYGLLETLVSDT
+3002 MTKYYALLEILASDT
-3017 SQTIEEYRTRSD
+3017 SQTIGEYCTRSD
-3029 DSTLVQAGISAG
+3029 ALTLVQRGISASKG
-3041 QGSRQVWNWP
+3041 PRQVWDWP
-3051 DTLSKRVDAMI
+3051 DTLSKRVDNMI
-3062 EKYRDD
+3062 EEYREE
-3068 TAIIDFKR
+3068 TAIIDSR
-3076 SMTYGDLENMVC
+3076 GSMTYGELENAICLATSFMQ
-3088 SVASIVQ
+3088 SRRLRI
-3095 RKHLNAGSVIAVL
+3095 GSAVAVL
-3108 CQPSSDLVVALLA
+3108 CQPSSDSVVALLA
-3121 IMRLGFVYVP
+3121 IMRLGLVYVP
-3131 LDTNLPSERHAA
+3131 LDTNIPAGRHAA
-3143 ILEDCTPAMILYHE
+3143 ILEDCTPALILYHQ
-3157 ETIEMAS
+3157 ETVEMAS
-3164 KISAQVPSVNLSSV
+3164 KISTHIPSIDLSLLSSTFSTLNNKMDQNLSC
-3178 SSLVNPSE
+3178 
-3186 SPMEPNLSQADG
+3186 ADG
-3198 SAFLLYTSGSTG
+3198 PAILLYTSGSTG
-3210 KPKGIQL
+3210 KPKGIQM
-3217 NNAGYLNHLALKT
+3217 NNAGYLNHLALKS
-3230 SLLLLQREI
+3230 SLLSLNREV

-3266 IVPKKSRGD
+3266 IVPKNSRGD
-3275 PVALSELMLE
+3275 PIALSELMLD

-3297 YKLLLRYGQ
+3297 YNSLLRYGQ
-3306 TSLRYCRNW
+3306 TSLQDCRSW
-3315 KHACMGGEIVTQQLV
+3315 KHACMGGEVVTQQLIQ
-3330 ESFSELSNP
+3330 SFSELNNP

-3358 ERVLEHSKRRDGAY
+3358 ERVSKRSNKRDGEY

-3382 SVYIVDEV
+3382 SVYIMDEV
-3390 SSQPVPLGCPGEICI
+3390 SSQPVPLGCPGEICV

-3414 LNLPELSTAKFVGD
+3414 LNLPDLTATKFIRD
-3428 PFIGAEDTARGW
+3428 PFVGAEDAGRGW
-3440 SKMFKTGDRG
+3440 STMFKTGDRG

-3461 GRTDGDNMIKLHGV
+3461 GRADGDNMIKLHGV
-3475 RIDLEDVA
+3475 RIDLEDVSS
-3483 NTLIQTADDVVAEA
+3483 TLVQTAGDVVAEA
-3497 VVTVHGEDEARMLV
+3497 VVTAHGEDEARMLV
-3511 AHVVLCEVASST
+3511 AHVVLREGASKSR
-3523 TTSDT
+3523 T
-3528 LQEMAQNLPLPAYM
+3528 LDSLHEMAQNLPLPGYM
-3542 RPALVVVTESL
+3542 RPALVVPREFL
-3553 PRTSNGKVDRKALA
+3553 PRTPNGKVDRKTLA
-3567 AKDLSAL
+3567 SIKLPVLESKRS
-3574 QTQGYKRPSGKMSL
+3574 KRPNGKMSL

-3595 LWTEVLHGHSFGN
+3595 LWTEALHDNLFGN

-3629 GIIKENMGIAIPIAE
+3629 GMIKENMGISIPIAD

-3652 RMAVRLQAKKVQHEP
+3652 RMASRLQAQRTQLEP
-3667 FEKIDWEKETEFQTP
+3667 FEEIDWNKETEFQTP
-3682 SKSHGS
+3682 LKSPKLVP
-3688 FSESTGPVREV
+3688 ELMGPIREV
-3699 LLTGAHAFHGAEI
+3699 LLTGAHAFMGAEI
-3712 LRVLLNESNIKR
+3712 LRVLVKESGIKR
-3724 IHCVAIPKTAIKTI
+3724 IHCVAIPKTAVKSVAH
-3738 TQGPKIICYPGHL
+3738 GPKVLCYPGHL

-3762 LKYLQPRIDTI
+3762 IKYLQPRIDTI

-3789 RTPNL
+3789 RLPNL
-3794 GSLRFLVQ
+3794 GSLRFLVK
-3802 FALPRHIPIH
+3802 FALPRRIPIH
-3812 FISSNRVALLS
+3812 FISSNRVTLLS
-3823 GSHVISPSSVSLR
+3823 GKNIVPPTSVSS
-3836 QPPTNGSE
+3836 QHPPTDGSE

-3853 ERLLE
+3853 EHLIE
-3858 TVAQQT
+3858 SVARQT
-3864 GLRATIHRPCAII
+3864 GLSATIHRPCAII
-3877 GPNAPR
+3877 GSNAPR

-3890 LRFSIAQKAVPSFN
+3890 LRFSIAQKAVPRFT
-3904 NLAGYLDFAPAESV
+3904 NLAGFLDFAPADSV
-3918 STAIAQLATRSPA
+3918 ATSIAQLATRSPG
-3931 QDTTIPKAAT
+3931 QDTINTKST
-3941 TSFGS
+3941 L
-3946 VVHSAPIPH
+3946 HSAPIPQ

-3968 KTPIAEFGARMQ
+3968 KTPIADFGIRME
-3980 ALYGSAFAQL
+3980 ALYGSAFTQL
-3990 DTKTWIA
+3990 DM
-3997 EAVNGGMDPLISS
+3997 EAWVAGAVKEGMDPLISS
-4010 YLEAFVEKGEVI
+4010 YLEALVEKGKVI
-4022 AFPYL
+4022 EFPFL
-4027 GVDVGEDC
+4027 GVDVVKDD

>member
-1 MSQPIAIIGSACRL
+1 MSEPVAIIGSACRL
-15 PGGASSPSKLWDLLK
+15 PGGADSPSKLWELLK
-30 DPGDVLSDMPP
+30 NPSDVLSDMPAG
-41 DRLNLWSFYHPN
+41 RLNLWSFYHPN

-61 VPNKAYLLSDDI
+61 VPNKGYLLSEDI

-84 PQEADGMDPQQRLI
+84 PQEADGMDPQQRLV

-107 SAACPLEQVQGSMTS
+107 SAGCPLEQMQNSMTS

-207 LDATSYVSEAKL
+207 LDTTSYVSEAKL

-241 EGFAAIVLKTLDR
+241 EGFAAIVLKTITR
-254 ATADADDVECLI
+254 ATADADHVECII

-281 APSAAAQTALIKRA
+281 APSAAAQTALIRRA
-295 YNDAGLDP
+295 YHDAGLSP
-303 VKDRCHFFEAHGTG
+303 VADRCQFFEAHGTG

-326 RGIRDAFFPQDRMA
+326 RGIRDAFFPQDRI
-340 DAPSGKLLV
+340 DAAPPGKLLV

-372 LAMQNHTIPPNMHF
+372 LAMQNRTIPPNMHF
-386 AELNP
+386 CELNP
-391 AVGSLYDNLHIPT
+391 AIGSLYDNLQIPAK
-404 EACDWPAV
+404 ACDWPEV

-432 HVILESPPSTAHE
+432 HVILETPPRAV
-445 DQEQHD
+445 QEEQQHHAD
-451 DQERFVGPLLLS
+451 DERFVGPLLLS
-463 ANSQSSLVR
+463 ANSQTSLVR

-479 HIRNNKQLRL
+479 YIRHNKQLDL
-489 PDLTWTL
+489 ADLTWTL

-504 AHRTFF
+504 ANRTFF
-510 SGATRQKL
+510 SGATRQNL
-518 LAYMDTYVTD
+518 LAYMDTFVTE
-528 NTAASNTTSNA
+528 NNAASNTASTA
-539 SASESE
+539 SANEGD
-545 PYASLGEDGPAT
+545 PYASLGEDGPSI
-557 LGIFTGQ
+557 LGVFTGQ

-570 MGRNFILHSPL
+570 MGRNLILHSPL

-587 RCENALTALG
+587 RCEDALMALG

-611 QGDRSRVAV
+611 QGEESRVAV

-678 GVHSHLAQGP
+678 GLHSHLAQGP

-727 SVTISGDMDAI
+727 SVTISGDIDAI
-738 DELKAYLDTERTFAR
+738 DELKAHLDTERTFAR

-777 KSCNIKVSKPK
+777 KSCNIKVSKPR
-788 DGCVWIS
+788 DGCVWVS

-809 SDELQALSGQYWV
+809 SASLQTLSSQYWV
-822 DNLLKPVLF
+822 DNLLRPVLF
-831 APAVECALWKA
+831 APAVECALWRA

-857 KGPATQI
+857 KGPTTQI

-891 GLGYLWEHFGVA
+891 GLGYLWEHFGLA

-908 NSHRKAFTDE
+908 GGHRRAFTNSDE
-918 NARSPRLI
+918 NARSPRLV
-926 KGLPSYQWDHNRV
+926 KGLPSYQWDHTRV

-945 ISHAFRLHNRPLQEM
+945 ISHAFRLHDRPLQEM
-960 LGRRATDDTAQ
+960 LGRRAIDDTSQ

-982 EMPWVKD
+982 EIPWVKD

-994 QIILPGASYV
+994 QIILPGASYIS
-1004 AAIIEAVKVVA
+1004 AIIEAVKVVA
-1015 GEKPIKLIKLSDV
+1015 GDRPIKLIELTDV

-1041 TELITTLAIIREKD
+1041 NELMTTLAVVCENDRS
-1055 MNFSANFSFFTAL
+1055 FSANFSFFAAL
-1068 ADVATSI
+1068 ADVATSV
-1075 PEKTCSGRVEVEMG
+1075 PEKTCSGRVVVEMG
-1089 QHSPDDE
+1089 EPNPSDE
-1096 TFALSEKAPPGLS
+1096 TLRLPEKQPPSLR
-1109 SVDLDMFYGNLKNL
+1109 SVDLDMFYENLKNL
-1123 GVNYQGLFRATKSM
+1123 GVNYQGLFRATRSM
-1137 RRSLGFASSTAS
+1137 RRTLGFASSTAS
-1149 WEGAELGNL
+1149 WGGAELGNL
-1158 YSLHPTILDVAFHAI
+1158 YSLHPTILDVAFHAV

-1187 MFLPIGMRQITIH
+1187 MYLPIGMRKVTIH
-1200 MDSLPGQ
+1200 LDSLPGRRI
-1207 HTADVEAQIQA
+1207 ADVEAQIQA
-1218 HVTASSVKGLQG
+1218 HVTASSAKGLEG
-1230 DVEVMF
+1230 DVQVMF
-1236 GSKLAVQV
+1236 GSRLAVQV
-1244 EGAELQATGDAKTS
+1244 EGAELQATGDAKTN
-1258 SDRILFS
+1258 SDRTLFF
-1265 STHWDNDISSG
+1265 STHWDTDISSG
-1276 ITDVL
+1276 ITDVV

-1297 MGRTALY
+1297 MGRTAIY
-1304 YYRSMLEDI
+1304 YYLNMLEDI
-1313 SPREVKS
+1313 SPREVKN
-1320 LAWHLQMF
+1320 LPWHLQMF

-1342 RHTSVKSE
+1342 RHASVKPE
-1350 WLDDSR
+1350 WLEDSR
-1356 ETVWKHV
+1356 ETVWRHV
-1363 ANCQHSIDIVMMRA
+1363 EKCQNSIDIVMMRA

-1385 MRGETQPLEVM
+1385 MRGDTQPLEVM
-1396 MENDMLSRFYTEAH
+1396 MENDMLTQFYAEAH
-1410 ALDGMNDHIARAVGQ
+1410 ALDGMNDHIARALGQ

-1466 SGFFEKGAK
+1466 SGFFEKGARR
-1475 KFSEYARRMTFKVCD
+1475 FSKYARRMTFKVCD

-1504 YDVIVAANVLHAT
+1504 YDVIVAANILHAT
-1517 RNLADTMRHVRR
+1517 RNLTDTMRHVRR

-1573 PGIDPM
+1573 PGIDPI

-1598 DSSVGHKHYVST
+1598 DSSVAHKHYVST

-1615 TDQKFSLM
+1615 TDEKFNMLQS
-1623 QNPLSDLSQLPS
+1623 PLSNLSQLPS
-1635 LSEKLVI
+1635 SHERLVI
-1642 LGGATLHNTRL
+1642 LGGRTLPIARL
-1653 VRDLHKILSPWNTSI
+1653 VRELQKLLAPWNASI
-1668 IPASDVEQ
+1668 TLASDVEQ
-1676 LSLAPEEQVSVISIT
+1676 LTLAPDEQVSVISLT
-1691 ELDQPLFANTMTASK
+1691 ELDQPLFANAMTASR
-1706 LKSLQNLLNAS
+1706 LKSLQNLLSAS
-1717 RSILW
+1717 KSILW

-1752 LQLLDFETPG
+1752 LQLLDFEKPSN
-1762 DAKATIL
+1762 AKATDL
-1769 AEHFLRLQLANR
+1769 AEHFLRLQLTKR
-1781 QEYADHAMLWTIE
+1781 QEYTDYTMLWTTE
-1794 HEIALDADMLMI
+1794 PEIALEANTLMI

-1826 KKEVTLSS
+1826 NKEVTLTS
-1834 SDVEIRSNKGQLT
+1834 SDIEIESNKGQLT
-1847 LEGVDANLS
+1847 LEGVEANLS

-1861 PTAPDHFILD
+1861 PTAPGQFILD
-1871 VHVSVALCHSDGSLF
+1871 VHASIALCHSDSGLF
-1886 LCYGSRRSSGQKAYA
+1886 LCYGSCRSGGQKAYA
-1901 VSRTNRSVILCTSED
+1901 MSRTNRSVILCTSED
-1916 SLLLESFPFEEQEG
+1916 SLVLDSPPSDEQEG
-1930 QALDAVASHLIA
+1930 QALEAVASHLIV
-1942 RSLVSSLPQR
+1942 RSLASSLPRR
-1952 GAVLVYEPPSESFVE
+1952 GAILVYEPPSESFVA
-1967 AIESSGQWKD
+1967 AIESSSEWKG
-1977 RQVYYATSRLSSSV
+1977 RQVHYATSKLSSPVLSCC
-1991 PPSWISLNRRTLT
+1991 ISLNRRTLT
-2004 AINARKIPSD
+2004 TVNAQKIPSD
-2014 ITSVVDWSQPDELNI
+2014 ITAVIDWSRPDALEI
-2029 RSLIPA
+2029 RDLIPA
-2035 GCIVRR
+2035 GCIVRK

-2048 TGGQEMEDAFSDALA
+2048 TGGREMTDALSDALTF
-2063 SLQKSTKT
+2063 LQHSKKT
-2071 TFKSMPLTSLHG
+2071 AYKRIPVESLHG
-2083 GRVHAIDYPNVVEW
+2083 GNSHVIDYPSVVEW
-2097 GQKRSEAVTVHVQTL
+2097 GQKRDEAVTVQVQTL
-2112 KPAGIFSGST
+2112 KPAGIFSSSS

-2172 DIRLYKMDVTNE
+2172 DVRLYKMDVTNE
-2184 QSIRATLDR
+2184 QSIRATLDL
-2193 LQDEMPPIGGVSNG
+2193 LQAEMPPIGGVSNG
-2207 AMVLNDKPFLDMDV
+2207 AMVLNDKAFLDMDV

-2232 TGSGYLDK
+2232 TGSRYLDQ
-2240 FFSTDNLDYFILFSS
+2240 FFPADNLDYFILFSS

-2265 SNYSAANLFMTS
+2265 SNYNAANLFMTS

-2339 SDSQLCPEI
+2339 PDSQLCAEI
-2348 LMGLELFQ
+2348 LMGLEPFR

-2366 WYNDARLSHLI
+2366 WYNDARISHLI
-2377 VDPEDDATDV
+2377 VQPEDDAADSKEGHNDV
-2387 KEENKDVLHIRGRLD
+2387 IHIRGRLD
-2402 QVKSLQEGHILVQ
+2402 QVKSLQEGHNLVQ

-2420 KLEVL
+2420 RLEVL

-2434 AHIPLLDVGFDSLLA
+2434 AHVPLLDLGFDSLLA

-2488 NRSEGE
+2488 NRSDGQLEQ
-2494 SDKKEDNIPQ
+2494 KKEDDLLQENNINSPA
-2504 DSNTGLLASLTT
+2504 LLTS
-2516 SSDDGLSSSTPRS
+2516 SSDDGLSSSSPRS
-2529 VSSSNDR
+2529 GSSSNDR
-2536 SVSELPSVSLSENS
+2536 SASELPSVSQSEDAY
-2550 SSVDGTEKEVKPQIG
+2550 SVDGTEKQVK
-2565 NVEAIKPAEST
+2565 VEGVEMEAMKPKETT
-2576 QSGITAKETPTK
+2576 QTGITAKKRPIK
-2588 DMTRVDQMS
+2588 DMIRVDRMS
-2597 FAQSRLWFLG
+2597 FAQSRLWFLC

-2612 PTTSN
+2612 LTTLN

-2626 PLDVSRLELAIK
+2626 PLDVTRLENAIR

-2650 FFADDETG
+2650 FFVDDETG
-2658 EPVQSVLRAS
+2658 DPMQGILRAS
-2668 TPLLSFRT
+2668 NAFISSQT
-2676 THAASREEVQI
+2676 THAASREEIQA
-2687 AFDDIR
+2687 AFDDMR
-2693 NHKWD
+2693 NHQWD
-2698 LAEGKT
+2698 LVEGKL
-2704 FGATLLSTRNHD
+2704 FGATLLATENHH
-2716 EHALIFGYHH
+2716 EYALIFGYHH
-2726 IAVDGV
+2726 IVVDGV
-2732 SWVIILQ
+2732 SWAIILR
-2739 DIQHAYDQQP
+2739 DIQHAYDMQS
-2749 LSRQKQTYADAS
+2749 LSGQKQSYLDAS
-2761 VQQRQLL
+2761 IQQRQLL
-2768 ESKVLEPNIQFW
+2768 ESKELEPNIRYW
-2780 TKLHAK
+2780 TMLHET
-2786 LPDMLPLFPFAS
+2786 LPDMLPLLPFAS
-2798 TQHRQPLRRYE
+2798 TPHRQPLRRYE
-2809 SHTITKVMDN
+2809 SRTVTKVMAD
-2819 HLVKK
+2819 HLVQK
-2824 IKDASTLLRVTPLAF
+2824 IKDASTLFRVTPLSF
-2839 YLTAV
+2839 YLAAV

-2850 LLDLKDLCIGVTDAS
+2850 LLDSKEICIGVTDAS
-2865 RYGVDIANTVGFFV
+2865 RYGVNIANTVGFFV

-2885 FALDSR
+2885 FTLDTHDSFPDLVR
-2891 DALPELI
+2891 
-2898 RKTFRHILEGRSNGQ
+2898 RTFRHVLEGRSNGQ

-2948 VTLGSDCQLS
+2948 LTLGSKCQLS
-2958 ADSYRDAEVPFD
+2958 ADSYHDAEVPFD
-2970 LGFGVYDV
+2970 LGFGVYEV
-2978 GDGSHGIQIIAQS
+2978 GDGSQGLQIITQK
-2991 YLYDDT
+2991 YLYDEA

-3002 MNKYYGLLETLVSDT
+3002 MTKYYNLLEMLASDT
-3017 SQTIEEYRTRSD
+3017 SQTIEEYRIRSD
-3029 DSTLVQAGISAG
+3029 DSALVQAGISAG
-3041 QGSRQVWNWP
+3041 RGPRQVWDWP
-3051 DTLSKRVDAMI
+3051 DTLSKRVDITIKEHAG
-3062 EKYRDD
+3062 D
-3068 TAIIDFKR
+3068 TAIIDSKG
-3076 SMTYGDLENMVC
+3076 SMNYGELEDAIC
-3088 SVASIVQ
+3088 LVASSIQ
-3095 RKHLNAGSVIAVL
+3095 TKSLSISSVVAVL

-3121 IMRLGFVYVP
+3121 ILRLGLVYVP
-3131 LDTNLPSERHAA
+3131 LDTNIPKERHAA
-3143 ILEDCTPAMILYHE
+3143 ILEDCAPTLLLFHQD
-3157 ETIEMAS
+3157 TVEMAS
-3164 KISAQVPSVNLSSV
+3164 NIPTHIPSVNLSLISPSV
-3178 SSLVNPSE
+3178 KTSNTKMDE
-3186 SPMEPNLSQADG
+3186 NLSHAD
-3198 SAFLLYTSGSTG
+3198 SPAILLYTSGSTG

-3217 NNAGYLNHLALKT
+3217 NNAGYLNHIALKT
-3230 SLLLLQREI
+3230 SLLSLQREV

-3266 IVPKKSRGD
+3266 IVPKKSRND
-3275 PVALSELMLE
+3275 PIALSELMLE

-3297 YKLLLRYGQ
+3297 YNSLLRYGQ
-3306 TSLRYCRNW
+3306 TSLRNSRVW
-3315 KHACMGGEIVTQQLV
+3315 KHACMGGEVVTQQLV
-3330 ESFSELSNP
+3330 QSFSQLSNP

-3358 ERVLEHSKRRDGAY
+3358 EKISERSNRRDGEY

-3390 SSQPVPLGCPGEICI
+3390 TSQPVPLGCPGEICV
-3405 GGAGVAMGY
+3405 GGTGVAIGY
-3414 LNLPELSTAKFVGD
+3414 LNLPELTTAKFIYD
-3428 PFIGAEDTARGW
+3428 PFVGVEDARRGW
-3440 SKMFKTGDRG
+3440 STMFKTGDRG
-3450 RLRSDGSLIFM
+3450 RLRPDGSLIFM
-3461 GRTDGDNMIKLHGV
+3461 GRTDGDNMIKLRGV

-3483 NTLIQTADDVVAEA
+3483 STLVHTAGDVVAEA
-3497 VVTVHGEDEARMLV
+3497 VVTVHGQDEARMLI
-3511 AHVVLCEVASST
+3511 AHVVLCEGASKS
-3523 TTSDT
+3523 TTSDS

-3542 RPALVVVTESL
+3542 RPALVVPRERL
-3553 PRTSNGKVDRKALA
+3553 PRT
-3567 AKDLSAL
+3567 
-3574 QTQGYKRPSGKMSL
+3574 PSGK
-3588 EVGELSL
+3588 
-3595 LWTEVLHGHSFGN
+3595 
-3608 LSPESDFFMV
+3608 
-3618 GGSSLLLVQLQ
+3618 
-3629 GIIKENMGIAIPIAE
+3629 

-3652 RMAVRLQAKKVQHEP
+3652 RMAARVQAQRTQQEP
-3667 FEKIDWEKETEFQTP
+3667 FEEIDWKKETEFQAP
-3682 SKSHGS
+3682 LEPQNPLPDSM
-3688 FSESTGPVREV
+3688 GPIREV

-3712 LRVLLNESNIKR
+3712 LRVLVKDSSIKR
-3724 IHCVAIPKTAIKTI
+3724 IHCIAIPKTTIKSI
-3738 TQGPKIICYPGHL
+3738 AQGPKIICYQGHL
-3751 QTESLGLSSDD
+3751 QDESLGLSSDD

-3773 IHAGSVGHCL
+3773 VHAGSVGHCL

-3789 RTPNL
+3789 RIPNL
-3794 GSLRFLVQ
+3794 GSLRFLVH

-3823 GSHVISPSSVSLR
+3823 GKNIVPPSSVSS
-3836 QPPTNGSE
+3836 QHPPTDGSE

-3853 ERLLE
+3853 EHLIE
-3858 TVAQQT
+3858 SVAQQT
-3864 GLRATIHRPCAII
+3864 GLSATVHRPCAII

-3890 LRFSIAQKAVPSFN
+3890 LRFSVVQKAVPRFT
-3904 NLAGYLDFAPAESV
+3904 NLAGFLDFAPAESV
-3918 STAIAQLATRSPA
+3918 ATSIAQLVIRSPG
-3931 QDTTIPKAAT
+3931 QDTTNTKST
-3941 TSFGS
+3941 
-3946 VVHSAPIPH
+3946 VHSAPIPH

-3968 KTPIAEFGARMQ
+3968 KTPIADFGTRMQ

-3990 DTKTWIA
+3990 DMQAWIA
-3997 EAVNGGMDPLISS
+3997 NAVEEGMDPLISS
-4010 YLEAFVEKGEVI
+4010 YLEALVEKGKVI
-4022 AFPYL
+4022 EFPYL
-4027 GVDVGEDC
+4027 GVGVGEDD